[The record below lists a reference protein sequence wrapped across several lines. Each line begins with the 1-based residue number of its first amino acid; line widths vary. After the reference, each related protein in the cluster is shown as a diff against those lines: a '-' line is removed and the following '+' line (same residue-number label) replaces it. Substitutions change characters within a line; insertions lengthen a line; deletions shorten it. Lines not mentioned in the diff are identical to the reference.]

1 MTAHDWITLLSI
13 ALGGTFL
20 KIAQMWFKE
29 RKAKRDG
36 YHSDGIAFRQNLI
49 NRINRLENQVK
60 KDSNKILQLTKLN
73 AQLEIE
79 LKNIRKYND
88 KLLEIIRDYE
98 RQKKS

>member
-20 KIAQMWFKE
+20 KITQMWFKE
-29 RKAKRDG
+29 RKAKREG

-49 NRINRLENQVK
+49 NRINKLEKQVH
-60 KDSNKILQLTKLN
+60 KDSTKILHLTKIN

-79 LKNIRKYND
+79 LKNLKKYND
-88 KLLEIIRDYE
+88 RLLKIIEDYE